1 MKLLREYYELCE
13 GGVCQDL
20 LTEEERRFVAAG
32 GMYLTGKLQQANTQ
46 NGNGR
51 IYPYNV
57 LVREVKNYQKL
68 VKESRALGELDHP
81 DDSVINLKNAS
92 HLVTSIWMDGDT
104 VMGKVKVLDT
114 PSGKV
119 LKSLVESGVKL
130 GISSRGMGSVDNR
143 NGQTIVQ
150 DDFQL
155 ICFDFVSEPSTP
167 EAFMVKEAKQY
178 NNKVFTKADRINRL
192 LNEVLKDGS
201 LRRFDKGGEVF
212 YDQISALHKAVRGS
226 DPDASLYWFARML
239 DGGCDPF
246 YIIRRIVRIASE
258 DIGNADP
265 RAIRLA
271 LDAWEAHE
279 RLGSPEGELAIAHA
293 IVYLACAAKSNA
305 VYKAFNLAMKDAVEF
320 GSKDVPLHLRNAP
333 TKLMEKLDYG
343 KDYQYAHNEPDA
355 YVAGEHYFPDGMEAK
370 KYYHPVDRGLEIKI
384 AEKLATLR
392 ERDKEVNK

>member
-192 LNEVLKDGS
+192 LNEVLKD
-201 LRRFDKGGEVF
+201 E
-212 YDQISALHKAVRGS
+212 
-226 DPDASLYWFARML
+226 
-239 DGGCDPF
+239 
-246 YIIRRIVRIASE
+246 
-258 DIGNADP
+258 
-265 RAIRLA
+265 
-271 LDAWEAHE
+271 
-279 RLGSPEGELAIAHA
+279 
-293 IVYLACAAKSNA
+293 
-305 VYKAFNLAMKDAVEF
+305 
-320 GSKDVPLHLRNAP
+320 
-333 TKLMEKLDYG
+333 
-343 KDYQYAHNEPDA
+343 
-355 YVAGEHYFPDGMEAK
+355 
-370 KYYHPVDRGLEIKI
+370 
-384 AEKLATLR
+384 
-392 ERDKEVNK
+392 